1 MWVASPVIELL
12 PFEFPGIGPREVVV
26 VAALINTVTGMGFA
40 VGPVVVG
47 AVAEYTGSLQT
58 GLLVLTLL
66 TGVGVISA
74 LLYPSHFRDPA
85 TPEPAGQR
93 G

>member
-58 GLLVLTLL
+58 GLLVLTLM
-66 TGVGVISA
+66 TGVGA
-74 LLYPSHFRDPA
+74 GLSHTNLCQKNGREIRP
-85 TPEPAGQR
+85 PN
-93 G
+93 